1 MTAARQGHFW
11 EFAAFCLEHQ
21 DSLREQDLISY
32 AGRLGLDEAAFAQT
46 IQEHRYSARVDA
58 DLETGLKRG
67 IRGSPVIFVNNRRID
82 GVPNLE
88 TLTEYVEAELAS
100 HETNKP

>member
-1 MTAARQGHFW
+1 MTGGLAYYLGT
-11 EFAAFCLEHQ
+11 
-21 DSLREQDLISY
+21 SY
-32 AGRLGLDEAAFAQT
+32 R
-46 IQEHRYSARVDA
+46 RKRVDA
-58 DLETGLKRG
+58 DLEAGLKRG

-82 GVPNLE
+82 GVPSLE